1 MNELFVFVKLIN
13 GDQMMAIKES
23 ETEESLT
30 LKFPM
35 QIRLHK
41 VLQNEI
47 TVGEQITAGPYS
59 QFVQKQTITID
70 KRHVVI
76 NEQLAHRAIPHFINL
91 VKEHDGIAIKVHSDS
106 IDLEYAYAVE
116 ELEDHTEEPDEN
128 CFVDGND
135 TIH

>member
-41 VLQNEI
+41 VLQNEKLSF
-47 TVGEQITAGPYS
+47 GGNN
-59 QFVQKQTITID
+59 TISI
-70 KRHVVI
+70 
-76 NEQLAHRAIPHFINL
+76 L
-91 VKEHDGIAIKVHSDS
+91 VK
-106 IDLEYAYAVE
+106 
-116 ELEDHTEEPDEN
+116 
-128 CFVDGND
+128 
-135 TIH
+135 